1 MKFGFVLFASVL
13 SLTAQVAKIDPK
25 SVPGGEAKV
34 TDRQL
39 TEAETLKF
47 QLLSAKLQLL
57 ADRYKIAD
65 YQQEAA
71 PLNGEQQTL
80 FASACTS
87 VGVPAD
93 KVQAECAL
101 DVGLDQAGKPRL
113 GPDQKPVQPH
123 VWWVKPKATTED
135 AAKK

>member
-1 MKFGFVLFASVL
+1 MKFVLLATIVVL

-57 ADRYKIAD
+57 ADRFKIAE

-80 FASACTS
+80 FASACAS

-93 KVQAECAL
+93 KVTSECGV
-101 DVGLDQAGKPRL
+101 DMGLDQAGKPRL

-123 VWWVKPKATTED
+123 VWWVKPKAATED